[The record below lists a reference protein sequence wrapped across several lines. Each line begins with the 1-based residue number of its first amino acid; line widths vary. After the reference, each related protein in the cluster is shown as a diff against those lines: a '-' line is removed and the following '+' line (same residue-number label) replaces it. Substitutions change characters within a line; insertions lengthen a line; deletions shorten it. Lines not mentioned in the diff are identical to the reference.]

1 MRGFGASGRSS
12 SRIKDQARPALSAL
26 CSSIRSWSIVNRTS
40 APPTSPCWIVKSFL
54 LGIAMRV
61 QPREEPN
68 HLGAGASAITGG
80 GSARPHWPLLSHTR
94 VKARLAVGTDPMA
107 ELHRGATFDVCL
119 HTQPASSLVSDLLAS
134 GTDRQEARQRMYLRD
149 GRFELLHKALAFEF
163 AAPPFRDVLI
173 DNDCPDDIP
182 GGVS

>member
-68 HLGAGASAITGG
+68 HLGREGQ
-80 GSARPHWPLLSHTR
+80 RH
-94 VKARLAVGTDPMA
+94 
-107 ELHRGATFDVCL
+107 HRRW
-119 HTQPASSLVSDLLAS
+119 QRASSLATAIPYPGKGAS
-134 GTDRQEARQRMYLRD
+134 CSRDRSH
-149 GRFELLHKALAFEF
+149 G
-163 AAPPFRDVLI
+163 
-173 DNDCPDDIP
+173 
-182 GGVS
+182 